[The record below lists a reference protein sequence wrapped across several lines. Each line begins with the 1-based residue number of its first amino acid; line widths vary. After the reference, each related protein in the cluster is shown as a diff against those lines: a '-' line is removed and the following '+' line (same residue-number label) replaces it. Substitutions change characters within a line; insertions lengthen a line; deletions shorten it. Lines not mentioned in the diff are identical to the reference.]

1 MFRNRDYGYLALA
14 LSAWVLPILAP
25 APAHA
30 QLWTWTREQMV
41 EYTPTWAG
49 ERFTDGRPKVPD
61 AWLERARGLSSEEI
75 LIMWPGSG
83 PGGRGGAGGGRG
95 EAGGGRG
102 ENAGRGNAQQGQGGV
117 LGAFGP
123 RVNPYGQYT
132 DGWQVIH
139 PNKKMVG
146 RVVTM
151 AFLPARPDLD
161 AVVNAKAKDKGINR
175 LGNQTVIDLLQ
186 PGDVLVVDL
195 YGKKEGGTIVG
206 DNLFYYIMKTTKT
219 GGLVVDG
226 AVRDLEG
233 IKDMDMPAYV
243 RAVHPSA
250 INGATVAAVNV
261 PIRIGE
267 VTVMPGDV
275 AIGDPEGVT
284 FVPPQLLEGILDRAD
299 TTHVHDEWTRKKF
312 DEGKYKSQDIYGS
325 PHDPALI
332 KEYDEYLKKRLEE
345 IRKSNPK

>member
-1 MFRNRDYGYLALA
+1 MIRIQDFACMALA
-14 LSAWVLPILAP
+14 LGAWALPVLMP

-30 QLWTWTREQMV
+30 QLWTWTREQMI

-49 ERFTDGRPKVPD
+49 DRFADGRPKVSD
-61 AWLERARGLSSEEI
+61 GLLERARSLSSEEI
-75 LIMWPGSG
+75 MINWAPPGAAPAG
-83 PGGRGGAGGGRG
+83 RGGGGGGIPGMGGRG
-95 EAGGGRG
+95 
-102 ENAGRGNAQQGQGGV
+102 
-117 LGAFGP
+117 
-123 RVNPYGQYT
+123 NPYSQYAG
-132 DGWQVIH
+132 DWMVPH
-139 PNKKMVG
+139 PDKKMVG

-161 AVVNAKAKDKGINR
+161 AVTNAKAKAKGIDR
-175 LGNQTVIDLLQ
+175 LGNQTVIDMLQ

-206 DNLFYYIMKTTKT
+206 DNLFYYIMKATKG

-233 IKDMDMPAYV
+233 IREIEMPAYF
-243 RAVHPSA
+243 RSVHPSA
-250 INGATVAAVNV
+250 IGGATVAAVNV
-261 PIRIGE
+261 PVRIGD

-284 FVPPQLLEGILDRAD
+284 FVPPQLIEGIVDRAD
-299 TTHVHDEWTRKKF
+299 TIHVHDEWTKKKF
-312 DEGKYKSQDIYGS
+312 DEGKYKSTDIYGS

-332 KEYDEYLKKRLEE
+332 KEYQDYLAKRLEE
-345 IRKSNPK
+345 IRKNNPK